1 MKIMIKKIIGI
12 VALLAI
18 LALIVYTAIG
28 AGTYKSMLPEDMFTK
43 KDVVATEIVKA
54 TEAPAADDVNPT
66 EAVEQITE

>member
-1 MKIMIKKIIGI
+1 MIKKIIGI

-43 KDVVATEIVKA
+43 TEVVASEVIDTMETPTEN
-54 TEAPAADDVNPT
+54 VNPT